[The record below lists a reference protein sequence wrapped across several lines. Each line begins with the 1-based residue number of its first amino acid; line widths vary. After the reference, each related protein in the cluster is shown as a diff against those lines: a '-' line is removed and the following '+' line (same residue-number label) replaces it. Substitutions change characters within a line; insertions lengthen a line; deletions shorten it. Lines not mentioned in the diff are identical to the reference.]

1 MKQFRYFYQFFP
13 VLYAN
18 RKVFS
23 SSFRNRGTVS
33 LVQNDPIVVDYSSC
47 REVGSLLTILLE
59 ITRIQL
65 IFMGGVDVNV
75 LFQEKK
81 KNLKNYSPTLR
92 PTVFPLEALSTQRR
106 QFHF

>member
-1 MKQFRYFYQFFP
+1 MKQFRYLYQFFP

-23 SSFRNRGTVS
+23 SSFRNRGTLS
-33 LVQNDPIVVDYSSC
+33 LVQNDPRVVDYSSC

-65 IFMGGVDVNV
+65 IFMGGVELNV

-81 KNLKNYSPTLR
+81 KALKNYSPTLR
-92 PTVFPLEALSTQRR
+92 PTVFPLEALSTQSR